1 MQKKIKKIA
10 ATFSLSSTLAF
21 SGVYCILISL
31 VILSQFPMTQPW
43 VLVARGTTAGASSS
57 SNNNNNK
64 ARSSLT
70 QRLRRIPSKKL
81 VHYRDG
87 DTMQG

>member
-1 MQKKIKKIA
+1 MPKKIA
-10 ATFSLSSTLAF
+10 ATFHLSSALAF

-31 VILSQFPMTQPW
+31 VILSQFPMRPTLGVGSTRHNRRSKQQQQQQQQQSQKQPQ
-43 VLVARGTTAGASSS
+43 R
-57 SNNNNNK
+57 
-64 ARSSLT
+64 T

-81 VHYRDG
+81 DHHRDG